1 MKAATKLITEQPGRH
16 FDKDNKVGEA
26 ETGKTQLLIISDCA
40 ERESKLRAALDA
52 GEIEITTLNSSSRL
66 SRLLRRRYDLAIVDV
81 GLERIARILQVLR
94 SKAEFAGIPLLVECS
109 RISNE
114 PGFAGLLPQYR
125 AMPCRQP
132 EIITLVNNRIMP
144 AARNRRERGIL

>member
-1 MKAATKLITEQPGRH
+1 MKAATKLIAEQPGGH
-16 FDKDNKVGEA
+16 SDKAGKT
-26 ETGKTQLLIISDCA
+26 ETHRTQLLIISDCA

-52 GEIEITTLNSSSRL
+52 SEIEITTLKAPDRL
-66 SRLLRRRYDLAIVDV
+66 SRVARRGYDLAIVDV
-81 GLERIARILQVLR
+81 GLERIAGILQVLR
-94 SKAEFAGIPLLVECS
+94 SKAEFAGIPVLVECS

-132 EIITLVNNRIMP
+132 EIIALVNNRITP
-144 AARNRRERGIL
+144 AAGSRRERGIL